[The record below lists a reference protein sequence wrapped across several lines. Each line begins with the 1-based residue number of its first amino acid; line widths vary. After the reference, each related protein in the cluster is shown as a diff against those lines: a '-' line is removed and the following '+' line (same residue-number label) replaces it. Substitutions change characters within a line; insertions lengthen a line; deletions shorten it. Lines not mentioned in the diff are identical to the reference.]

1 MEDLMISL
9 LMITMLMAFGFLVGF
24 DLRTFLAEEKE
35 KRMREELKDRTEK
48 EIQKNLDMTMETFC
62 NFHIE

>member
-35 KRMREELKDRTEK
+35 KRMREELKDRTDR
-48 EIQKNLDMTMETFC
+48 EIQKNLEITMKTFC
-62 NFHIE
+62 DFRIE

>member
-24 DLRTFLAEEKE
+24 DLRTFIAEEKE

-62 NFHIE
+62 NFRIE

>member
-24 DLRTFLAEEKE
+24 DLRTFIAEERE